1 MFKNSVFRLKR
12 KNMIGLIYI
21 LKLLVEGK
29 HMFVK
34 QNNAIYEKRTMYASS
49 KTNNIRIQKI

>member
-1 MFKNSVFRLKR
+1 MMFKNSVKR

-21 LKLLVEGK
+21 FKFLVDGK